1 MLLLVRIILL
11 SVVLVFGRGFAQAT
25 EQQPVILGLDAD
37 MSAVAVE
44 GGKAIKQGALLA
56 IAEINERGGV
66 LGRPLELKILDHRG
80 NPARGISN
88 IKALAEQPNLLAIL
102 GGVHTPVALAELP
115 TIHEREV
122 IYLGPWAAGTA
133 IVDNGY
139 APNYVYRLSVRDE
152 EAAKV
157 MLKHASQRGFKTVGL
172 VLERTGWGRSNL
184 ASLQQYSQD
193 YGITISHVSW
203 VNWRQKTFHQEIQT
217 QIRNTPDALITVV
230 NAPEGVV
237 IAEAVLQE
245 QLNIPIISHWGLAG
259 GNFASVLGS
268 EKLQQLDLTILQTFS
283 FHQKRQP
290 EVAARVLQAY
300 RDKFDS
306 QANPDS
312 IRAVVGL
319 AHAYD
324 LVHLIALAANQADSL
339 SAPAVAR
346 ALENISDY
354 SGLIKR
360 YQQPFTSE
368 RHDAL
373 YAEDYFMA
381 VYNQQGGLT
390 PVAPTTPAAGK
401 GQ

>member
-1 MLLLVRIILL
+1 FKDHIFIFAIVSLYFESRNLRPDNYKAITGALFMLLLVRIILL

-157 MLKHASQRGFKTVGL
+157 MLKHA
-172 VLERTGWGRSNL
+172 
-184 ASLQQYSQD
+184 
-193 YGITISHVSW
+193 
-203 VNWRQKTFHQEIQT
+203 
-217 QIRNTPDALITVV
+217 
-230 NAPEGVV
+230 
-237 IAEAVLQE
+237 
-245 QLNIPIISHWGLAG
+245 
-259 GNFASVLGS
+259 
-268 EKLQQLDLTILQTFS
+268 
-283 FHQKRQP
+283 
-290 EVAARVLQAY
+290 
-300 RDKFDS
+300 
-306 QANPDS
+306 
-312 IRAVVGL
+312 
-319 AHAYD
+319 
-324 LVHLIALAANQADSL
+324 
-339 SAPAVAR
+339 
-346 ALENISDY
+346 
-354 SGLIKR
+354 
-360 YQQPFTSE
+360 
-368 RHDAL
+368 
-373 YAEDYFMA
+373 
-381 VYNQQGGLT
+381 
-390 PVAPTTPAAGK
+390 
-401 GQ
+401 

>member
-11 SVVLVFGRGFAQAT
+11 SVVLVFGRGFAKAT

-268 EKLQQLDLTILQTFS
+268 EKLQQLDLTILLKKCKKT
-283 FHQKRQP
+283 K
-290 EVAARVLQAY
+290 
-300 RDKFDS
+300 
-306 QANPDS
+306 
-312 IRAVVGL
+312 
-319 AHAYD
+319 
-324 LVHLIALAANQADSL
+324 
-339 SAPAVAR
+339 
-346 ALENISDY
+346 
-354 SGLIKR
+354 
-360 YQQPFTSE
+360 
-368 RHDAL
+368 L
-373 YAEDYFMA
+373 Y
-381 VYNQQGGLT
+381 
-390 PVAPTTPAAGK
+390 
-401 GQ
+401 

>member
-1 MLLLVRIILL
+1 MLLLVRLILL
-11 SVVLVFGRGFAQAT
+11 SVVLVFGRGSAQAT
-25 EQQPVILGLDAD
+25 EQPPVIIGLDAD

-44 GGKAIKQGALLA
+44 GGEAIKQGALLA
-56 IAEINERGGV
+56 IAEINVRGGV
-66 LGRPLELKILDHRG
+66 LGRPLQLKIMDHRG

-88 IKALAEQPNLLAIL
+88 IKTLAEQPNLLAVL

-115 TIHEREV
+115 TIHEHEV

-203 VNWRQKTFHQEIQT
+203 VNWRQKTFIEEIQAQT
-217 QIRNTPDALITVV
+217 RANSDALITVV
-230 NAPEGVV
+230 NAPEGVM
-237 IAEAVLQE
+237 IAKAVLQE
-245 QLNIPIISHWGLAG
+245 QPNIPIISHWGLAG
-259 GNFASVLGS
+259 GSFASVLGS

-290 EVAARVLQAY
+290 AVAARVLQAY
-300 RDKFDS
+300 REKFDS
-306 QANPDS
+306 QASADS

-324 LVHLIALAANQADSL
+324 LVQLIALAADQANSL
-339 SAPAVAR
+339 SAPAVAE
-346 ALENISDY
+346 ALENISGY
-354 SGLIKR
+354 AGLIKH
-360 YQQPFTSE
+360 YQQPFTRE

-373 YAEDYFMA
+373 YADDYFMA

-390 PVAPTTPAAGK
+390 PFTMNTLAAGD

>member
-1 MLLLVRIILL
+1 MLLLVRLILL
-11 SVVLVFGRGFAQAT
+11 SVVLVFGRGSAQAT
-25 EQQPVILGLDAD
+25 EQPPVIIGLDAD

-66 LGRPLELKILDHRG
+66 LGRPLQLKIMDHRG
-80 NPARGISN
+80 NPARGINN
-88 IKALAEQPNLLAIL
+88 IKTLAEQPNLLAVL

-115 TIHEREV
+115 TIHEHEV

-203 VNWRQKTFHQEIQT
+203 VNWRQKTFIEEIKAQT
-217 QIRNTPDALITVV
+217 RANSDALITVV
-230 NAPEGVV
+230 NAPEGVM
-237 IAEAVLQE
+237 IAKAVLQE
-245 QLNIPIISHWGLAG
+245 QPNIPIISHWGLAG
-259 GNFASVLGS
+259 GSFVSVLGS

-290 EVAARVLQAY
+290 VVAARVLQAY
-300 RDKFDS
+300 REKFDS
-306 QANPDS
+306 QASADS

-324 LVHLIALAANQADSL
+324 LVQLIALAADRANSL
-339 SAPAVAR
+339 SAPAVAE
-346 ALENISDY
+346 ALENISGY
-354 SGLIKR
+354 TGLIKH
-360 YQQPFTSE
+360 YQQPFTRE

-373 YAEDYFMA
+373 YADDYFMA

-390 PVAPTTPAAGK
+390 PFTMNTLAAGD

>member
-1 MLLLVRIILL
+1 M
-11 SVVLVFGRGFAQAT
+11 
-25 EQQPVILGLDAD
+25 
-37 MSAVAVE
+37 
-44 GGKAIKQGALLA
+44 
-56 IAEINERGGV
+56 
-66 LGRPLELKILDHRG
+66 
-80 NPARGISN
+80 
-88 IKALAEQPNLLAIL
+88 
-102 GGVHTPVALAELP
+102 ALAELP

-360 YQQPFTSE
+360 YQQPFTSK

>member
-80 NPARGISN
+80 NPARGIRN

-339 SAPAVAR
+339 SAPAVAS

>member
-1 MLLLVRIILL
+1 MHAAFKYYATYTYCARQLKDHFYIFAIVSLYFKSHNLRQNNYKAITGDLFMLLLVRLILL
-11 SVVLVFGRGFAQAT
+11 SVVLVFGRGSAQAT
-25 EQQPVILGLDAD
+25 EQPPVIIGLDAD

-66 LGRPLELKILDHRG
+66 LGRPLQLKIMDHRG

-88 IKALAEQPNLLAIL
+88 IKTLAEQPNLLAVL

-115 TIHEREV
+115 TIHEHEL

-203 VNWRQKTFHQEIQT
+203 VNWRQKTFIEEIKAQT
-217 QIRNTPDALITVV
+217 RANSDALITVV
-230 NAPEGVV
+230 NAPEGVM
-237 IAEAVLQE
+237 IAKAVLQE
-245 QLNIPIISHWGLAG
+245 QPNIPIISHWGLAG
-259 GNFASVLGS
+259 GSFASVLGS

-290 EVAARVLQAY
+290 VVAARVLQAY
-300 RDKFDS
+300 REKFDS
-306 QANPDS
+306 QASADS

-324 LVHLIALAANQADSL
+324 LVQLIALAADRANSL
-339 SAPAVAR
+339 SAPAVAE
-346 ALENISDY
+346 ALEN
-354 SGLIKR
+354 
-360 YQQPFTSE
+360 
-368 RHDAL
+368 
-373 YAEDYFMA
+373 
-381 VYNQQGGLT
+381 
-390 PVAPTTPAAGK
+390 
-401 GQ
+401 